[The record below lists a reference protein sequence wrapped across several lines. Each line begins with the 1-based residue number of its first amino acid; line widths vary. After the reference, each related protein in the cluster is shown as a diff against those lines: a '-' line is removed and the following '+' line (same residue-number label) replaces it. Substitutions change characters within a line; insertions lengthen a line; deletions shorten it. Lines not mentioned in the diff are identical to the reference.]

1 MSAFSTFQLK
11 WLTGLLGNESLLVRR
26 AAAETIG
33 ESSIRDVDLT
43 LSVISHLHARGLA
56 NSGWQRRDLEQ
67 LALESWSLEPCLE
80 MARSMDA
87 DRHKLALDLI
97 LLHPPELLLP
107 IEKSLLRLP
116 DLTRM
121 EHELLREAI
130 GFYRAS
136 SDSLWD
142 KLRSMSAALTKY
154 PMFPR
159 RIKETVKALAREVS
173 RRPYPHNS
181 ELKDILDG
189 DSNPWLKGLVCLIL
203 GARGCREAGPLILET
218 LVKSDLAE
226 LNEFA
231 EESLVRLQDEAIIE
245 QVIDEF
251 PKRDQEYRLV
261 TNSLFYRMPFP
272 RALQHAASLADGED
286 DNVAYGLLLT
296 YCRAFDR
303 TGLERNYAIARS
315 MPDSSELAFLGVESL
330 GYATALGMELPDR
343 AHWLAEAQQVGL
355 LDEDD
360 DSEEGSRLHLPG
372 TSTKHGNEA
381 NPWIQG

>member
-1 MSAFSTFQLK
+1 MSAFSKIQLK
-11 WLTGLLGNESLLVRR
+11 WLTGLLGDESLLVRR

-33 ESSIRDVDLT
+33 ESSIQDAELT
-43 LSVISHLHARGLA
+43 LSVIAHLGERGLA
-56 NSGWQRRDLEQ
+56 SSGWHRRDLEQ
-67 LALESWSLEPCLE
+67 LALGKQTLEPCLD
-80 MARSMDA
+80 MARSLIS

-107 IEKSLLRLP
+107 HEKDLLRLP

-121 EHELLREAI
+121 EYELIREAI

-136 SDSLWD
+136 SDSLWE
-142 KLRSMSAALTKY
+142 KLRTMSMALTKY

-159 RIKETVKALAREVS
+159 RIKETVKSLAREVS
-173 RRPYPHNS
+173 RRPYPLNH
-181 ELKDILDG
+181 ELTTILQD
-189 DSNPWLKGLVCLIL
+189 DSNPWIKGLACLIL
-203 GARGCREAGPLILET
+203 AARENRSAAPLILQT

-231 EESLVRLQDEAIIE
+231 EEALVHLQDESIIE
-245 QVIDEF
+245 EVIEEF

-261 TNSLFYRMPFP
+261 TNSLFYRMPFEQS
-272 RALQHAASLADGED
+272 LQHAARLAEGED

-303 TGLERNYAIARS
+303 FGLERNYAIARS

-330 GYATALGMELPDR
+330 GYATAVGIELPDR
-343 AHWLAEAQQVGL
+343 AHWMAEAQQVGL
-355 LDEDD
+355 LDEEYDG
-360 DSEEGSRLHLPG
+360 EEGPNFQVPG
-372 TSTKHGNEA
+372 NFRYGHET
-381 NPWIQG
+381 NP